1 MAKPILFARDVI
13 KAAGRGEQE
22 AIEALQ
28 QAEERALPAISVLTE
43 ITLAKECKEEAEYDR
58 LLKFT
63 SRFDVLPLN
72 WKISRKSIEIRR
84 QYSDS
89 DLGEAAFLIAATAVV
104 HGMSLVTKRRA
115 HFSRIDSLS
124 VESYPNPFS

>member
-1 MAKPILFARDVI
+1 MAKPILFATDVI
-13 KAAGRGEQE
+13 KAAGRDESE

-63 SRFDVLPLN
+63 SRFDVLSLN
-72 WKISRKSIEIRR
+72 RKISRKSIEIRR

>member
-1 MAKPILFARDVI
+1 MAKPILFATDVI
-13 KAAGRGEQE
+13 KAAGRGEPE
-22 AIEALQ
+22 AIAALQ

-43 ITLAKECKEEAEYDR
+43 ITLVKECKEEAEYDR

-63 SRFDVLPLN
+63 SRFDVLSLN
-72 WKISRKSIEIRR
+72 RKISHKSIEIRR
-84 QYSDS
+84 QYSD
-89 DLGEAAFLIAATAVV
+89 LGSADFLIAATAVV

>member
-1 MAKPILFARDVI
+1 MAKPILFATDTI
-13 KAAGRGEQE
+13 KAAGHGESE
-22 AIEALQ
+22 AITALQ
-28 QAEERALPAISVLTE
+28 QVEERALPAISVLTE
-43 ITLAKECKEEAEYDR
+43 IILAGECEEEAELDR
-58 LLKFT
+58 LLNFT

-115 HFSRIDSLS
+115 HFNRIDSLS